1 VNTLIN
7 EGVRKK
13 LEKIENISTVSTAVS
28 SILKSLED
36 PNISV
41 REAAQLL
48 SQDHAITARV
58 LQIVNSPLYGF
69 PKEIYTIERAFII
82 LGFQA
87 VKNIVIS
94 MLTITQISEQRTPR
108 SKANR
113 KAFWVHSLACGV
125 MAKIISKFLGIG
137 NPEELFV
144 CGLVHDIGKVI
155 IEEYFQ
161 EDYSEIS
168 IRITKDN
175 KTSWEIEK
183 DVIGCEHGEIG
194 GFIAEKWNLPTA
206 ICESIAKHHYPEQQT
221 NCSEEVAIIH
231 IADAL
236 TYRENLKNP
245 VSKHKGGISKTSFK
259 TLGIPGRNLKGFIEC
274 EDFTKQFRKELEKSE
289 IFLSFT

>member
-1 VNTLIN
+1 VIN
-7 EGVRKK
+7 EVVRKK
-13 LEKIENISTVSTAVS
+13 LEKIENISTISTAVS
-28 SILKSLED
+28 SILKSLEN
-36 PNISV
+36 PSISI

-94 MLTITQISEQRTPR
+94 MLTITQLSEQKGPR
-108 SKANR
+108 SKASR

-125 MAKIISKFLGIG
+125 MAKTISKFLGIG

-144 CGLVHDIGKVI
+144 CGLVHDIGKVV
-155 IEEYFQ
+155 IEEDFQ
-161 EDYSEIS
+161 ESYSEIS
-168 IRITKDN
+168 RRIAVEEKEAL
-175 KTSWEIEK
+175 EIEK
-183 DVIGCEHGEIG
+183 DVLGCEHGEIG
-194 GFIAEKWNLPTA
+194 GLIAEKWNFPQA
-206 ICESIAKHHYPEQQT
+206 ICESIAKHHYPDQQT
-221 NCSEEVAIIH
+221 SCIAEVSIIH

-236 TYRENLKNP
+236 TYRDNFKNP
-245 VSKHKGGISKTSFK
+245 ISKHKGKISESSFK
-259 TLGIPGRNLKGFIEC
+259 TLGIPGRNLQGFIQC